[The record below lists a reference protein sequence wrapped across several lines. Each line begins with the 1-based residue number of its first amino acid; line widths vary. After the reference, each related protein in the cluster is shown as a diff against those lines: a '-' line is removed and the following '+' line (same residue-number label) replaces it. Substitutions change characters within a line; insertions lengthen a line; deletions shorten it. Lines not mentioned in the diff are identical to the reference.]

1 MPKVQKVQARVKDL
15 VIANQSALNTRQIQS
30 INKKTHS
37 RYVKQRPG
45 KGGATWNYVAAS
57 HVVEVLNKVFG
68 YAWSFE
74 VLTPEKDALDIAI
87 KTGCVAVKG
96 SLTVLTD
103 VGPIVKQQFGRKE
116 VAVTKAGKIL
126 DFGNDMKAA
135 ASDALKKCASE
146 LGMFKDVY
154 APEDYLEI
162 DVIDD
167 EQTTVVQQ
175 EVQKEA
181 EDAKKVSQI
190 AEVVKDAQPKMNTS
204 TQYGRMRDVVAAS
217 KQRMDE
223 ILQANDSNTR

>member
-1 MPKVQKVQARVKDL
+1 MQKAPKIRASIKDM
-15 VIANQSALNTRQIQS
+15 VISQESALNVEQIRS
-30 INKKTHS
+30 INKKTHKQ
-37 RYVKQRPG
+37 YIKQRPG
-45 KGGATWNYVAAS
+45 RGGQTWNYVAAS

-74 VLTPEKDALDIAI
+74 ILTPERDALEIAV
-87 KTGCVAVKG
+87 KTGCVSLKG
-96 SLTVLTD
+96 SLTVLTQ
-103 VGPIVKQQFGRKE
+103 VGPITKQQFGRKE

-146 LGMFKDVY
+146 LGMFRDVY

-167 EQTTVVQQ
+167 EQTTAVQQ

-181 EDAKKVSQI
+181 DDSKKVSQI
-190 AEVVKDAQPKMNTS
+190 AEVVKDTQPKMNTS

-223 ILQANDSNTR
+223 ILRANDSNTR

>member
-1 MPKVQKVQARVKDL
+1 MPKVQKVQARAKDL
-15 VIANQSALNTRQIQS
+15 VIADQSALNMRQIQS

-74 VLTPEKDALDIAI
+74 VLTPERDALEIAV
-87 KTGCVAVKG
+87 KTGCVTVKG
-96 SLTVLTD
+96 SLTVLTG

-146 LGMFKDVY
+146 LGMFRDVY

-162 DVIDD
+162 DVVDG
-167 EQTTVVQQ
+167 EQTTQVEEAVK
-175 EVQKEA
+175 KEEA
-181 EDAKKVSQI
+181 DDKKAAQV
-190 AEVVKDAQPKMNTS
+190 AEVVKNAQPRMSTS
-204 TQYGRMRDVVAAS
+204 TQYGRMRDVVNAS

-223 ILQANDSNTR
+223 ILKANDSNN